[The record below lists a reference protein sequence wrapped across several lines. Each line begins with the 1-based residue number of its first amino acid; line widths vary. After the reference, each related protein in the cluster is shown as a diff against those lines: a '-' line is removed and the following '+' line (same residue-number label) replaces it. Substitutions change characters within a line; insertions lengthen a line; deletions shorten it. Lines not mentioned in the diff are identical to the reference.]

1 MTDEEL
7 KALVAENSR
16 TVAENSRAV
25 AENSRAIHEMQEES
39 ERRREEFERRWQESR
54 EESERRWQES
64 REESE
69 RQRQESREESERQWQ
84 ENREESERQWQRFQE
99 ELVASRQET
108 DRLVTTIHRDI
119 GRLSNAFGLYTE
131 SMFQPSL
138 KRILRER
145 FGMTVITAPQ
155 KFWIDDDA
163 YEIDIV
169 GHAMD
174 ESDEV
179 YLVEIKSQLREDGIE
194 QMHEHLRRFA
204 RAFREH
210 RGKKLFG
217 ILAAVTIP
225 ETLRV
230 QALKQGLFL
239 ATVKDDVFELST
251 PDDFEPRPFGLRS
264 LSPGS

>member
-7 KALVAENSR
+7 KDLVAETSRVAADNSRVVAENSR
-16 TVAENSRAV
+16 TIR
-25 AENSRAIHEMQEES
+25 EMREDS
-39 ERRREEFERRWQESR
+39 ERRWEASERRWEKSERRWERQWQESR
-54 EESERRWQES
+54 EEII
-64 REESE
+64 
-69 RQRQESREESERQWQ
+69 
-84 ENREESERQWQRFQE
+84 
-99 ELVASRQET
+99 ASRRET
-108 DRLVTTIHRDI
+108 DRLITSLERRLGDI
-119 GRLSNAFGLYTE
+119 GNALGLYTE

-155 KFWIDDDA
+155 RFQINGAD

-169 GHAMD
+169 GHAGQ

-179 YLVEIKSQLREDGIE
+179 YLAEIKSQLREDGIH
-194 QMHEHLRRFA
+194 QILEHLRRFPQ
-204 RAFREH
+204 AFPEH

-217 ILAAVTIP
+217 ILASVTIP
-225 ETLRV
+225 DNVRV
-230 QALKQGLFL
+230 QALKQGLYL

-251 PDDFEPRPFGLRS
+251 PDDFVPRPFGLRS

>member
-1 MTDEEL
+1 MTGEEL
-7 KALVAENSR
+7 RDLVAETSR
-16 TVAENSRAV
+16 VVAENSRAV
-25 AENSRAIHEMQEES
+25 AENSRAMREMREES
-39 ERRREEFERRWQESR
+39 EQRWAESQKQWQESR
-54 EESERRWQES
+54 EEI
-64 REESE
+64 
-69 RQRQESREESERQWQ
+69 
-84 ENREESERQWQRFQE
+84 
-99 ELVASRQET
+99 LASRRET
-108 DRLVTTIHRDI
+108 DRLITSLER
-119 GRLSNAFGLYTE
+119 RLGELGNAFGTYTE
-131 SMFQPSL
+131 SMFVPSL

-155 KFWIDDDA
+155 KFQINGAD
-163 YEIDIV
+163 YEIDVV
-169 GHAMD
+169 GHAGQ

-179 YLVEIKSQLREDGIE
+179 YLAEIKNRLREDGIH
-194 QMHEHLRRFA
+194 QILDHLRRFPQ
-204 RAFREH
+204 AFPEH

-225 ETLRV
+225 DNLRV

>member
-1 MTDEEL
+1 MTDDEL

-16 TVAENSRAV
+16 
-25 AENSRAIHEMQEES
+25 AIREMREES
-39 ERRREEFERRWQESR
+39 ERRREESERRREESARQWEGSERRWENSREESERRWENSREESERRWENSR
-54 EESERRWQES
+54 EESERRWQA
-64 REESE
+64 
-69 RQRQESREESERQWQ
+69 
-84 ENREESERQWQRFQE
+84 FQE
-99 ELVASRQET
+99 ELLASRREM

-119 GRLSNAFGLYTE
+119 GALSNAFGLYTE

-155 KFWIDDDA
+155 KFWIDDDG

-174 ESDEV
+174 KSDEV

-194 QMHEHLRRFA
+194 QIHEHLRRFP
-204 RAFREH
+204 RAFPEH

-217 ILAAVTIP
+217 ILAAITIP
-225 ETLRV
+225 DNVRI

-251 PDDFEPRPFGLRS
+251 PDDFVPRPFGLRS